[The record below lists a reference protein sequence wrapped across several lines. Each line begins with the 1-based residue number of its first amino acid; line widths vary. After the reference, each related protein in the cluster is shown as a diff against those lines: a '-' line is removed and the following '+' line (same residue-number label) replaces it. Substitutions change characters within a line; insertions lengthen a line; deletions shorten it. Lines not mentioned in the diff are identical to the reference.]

1 MEELV
6 KDIQNEQNKENEI
19 IPKNIEKLLSEHGKE
34 FFNDILQQD
43 EEGEE

>member
-1 MEELV
+1 MEELI
-6 KDIQNEQNKENEI
+6 KDIQNEQNEI